1 MRPASHE
8 SAEPAIAGSTWTC
21 TAPAA
26 DGSSWTRE
34 AQQQRGSSWTR
45 TAAILRR
52 SSWTR
57 SAKLVDGSSWTNQ
70 AADGSSWTR
79 QAEQQRGSSWTRNL
93 PKAVVAGLAALAM
106 GAAGAPAYA
115 ATTAEPSSEVP
126 QPGVTY
132 LVRTDAA
139 HLAAVTRAVTRLG
152 GTVVRTM
159 AAVGMLEVN
168 LPAGRLTAL
177 QHTAGVL
184 GATPDG
190 AVKLSADAY
199 DPSTDSNSL
208 TSTTAATGIRGSGGY
223 ASTGAGVDVAL
234 VDSGV
239 APVSGLDGADKV
251 IHGPDLSFE
260 SQNPHTRYLDT
271 FGHGTHLAGIIAGH
285 DAGADASSLS
295 SDDPAFL
302 GVAPDARILSVKVA
316 DAHGNSDVSQVIA
329 GIDWVVEH
337 AHDKQAGLNV
347 RVLNL
352 SFGTDADV
360 SYLKDPLSQ
369 AVEVAWHRGIVVV
382 VSAGN
387 HGSELGHLTDPAI
400 DPYVVAVA
408 AGDNAGG
415 VAAFS
420 SLGDGTRNPDVTA
433 PGSHVPSLRV
443 PGSFVDSMF
452 GSTAT
457 VGTRFIRGSGTS
469 QAAAYV
475 SGMVADMLQANPSLT
490 PDEAKYRLR
499 ATATPLDALP
509 NAAGAGLVNA
519 KAFSAD
525 APDVLP
531 AVTADKATGDTDAK
545 GSKKLDYAAWAND
558 NTGNL
563 AKRTKNTETTQR
575 FTPSTGGGSLNAS
588 RGSFVLVNGQV
599 ALTGEK
605 DIFGRKWDS
614 AELAKQRA
622 QGRIW
627 KGGTYNGSAW
637 GGSAW
642 GGSAWGGSA
651 WGGSAWG
658 GSAWGGSAW
667 GGSAW
672 GGSAWGNGTWS
683 GSAWGGTAWG
693 GSAWGGSAWG
703 GSAWGGSAWGG
714 SAWGGSAWGSVLWG

>member
-1 MRPASHE
+1 MRPVRRKSV
-8 SAEPAIAGSTWTC
+8 EPEVAGSTWTC

-34 AQQQRGSSWTR
+34 AQPQRGSSWTR
-45 TAAILRR
+45 TAAILRG

-57 SAKLVDGSSWTNQ
+57 EAKLQ
-70 AADGSSWTR
+70 DGSSWTR
-79 QAEQQRGSSWTRNL
+79 QAHQQRGSSWTRL
-93 PKAVVAGLAALAM
+93 MPKAVVAGFAAIAM
-106 GAAGAPAYA
+106 GAAGSPAFA
-115 ATTAEPSSEVP
+115 ATTAEPAAADL
-126 QPGVTY
+126 QPGGTY

-139 HLAAVTRAVTRLG
+139 HAAAVAKAVARLG

-159 AAVGMLEVN
+159 ASVGILEVS
-168 LPAGRLTAL
+168 LPAGRIDAL
-177 QHTAGVL
+177 RHTAGVR

-199 DPSTDSNSL
+199 DPAGDVHSL
-208 TSTTAATGIRGSGGY
+208 NRSTAAVGLRGADGFS
-223 ASTGAGVDVAL
+223 STGDGVDVAI

-239 APVSGLDGADKV
+239 APVAGLDGADKV

-260 SQNPHTRYLDT
+260 SQNPKTRYLDT

-285 DAGADASSLS
+285 DAGVNAGSVAA
-295 SDDPAFL
+295 DDPAFL

-337 AHDKQAGLNV
+337 AQDKRAGLNV

-352 SFGTDADV
+352 SFGTDANA

-369 AVEVAWHRGIVVV
+369 AVEVAWQRGIVVV

-387 HGSELGHLTDPAI
+387 RGSELGHLTDPAI
-400 DPYVVAVA
+400 DPYVIAVA
-408 AGDNAGG
+408 AGDDADG

-420 SLGDGTRNPDVTA
+420 SIGDGTRNPDVTA
-433 PGSHVPSLRV
+433 PGSHVPSLKV
-443 PGSFVDSMF
+443 PGSYIDQTF
-452 GSTAT
+452 GATAS
-457 VGTRFIRGSGTS
+457 VGDRFLRGSGTS
-469 QAAAYV
+469 QAAAFV
-475 SGMVADMLQANPSLT
+475 SGMVADMIAANPGIS

-499 ATATPLDALP
+499 STATPLDALP

-519 KAFSAD
+519 EALSAT
-525 APDVLP
+525 APAPAAP
-531 AVTADKATGDTDAK
+531 AVTSDTPTVTVDTAPAKARTTKRTDA
-545 GSKKLDYAAWAND
+545 SSWNIADS
-558 NTGNL
+558 
-563 AKRTKNTETTQR
+563 TQR
-575 FTPSTGGGSLNAS
+575 FTPSSGDGPLDAS
-588 RGSFVLVNGQV
+588 RGSYVLVNGQV
-599 ALTGEK
+599 ALTGDK
-605 DIFGRKWDS
+605 DIFGKAWDG
-614 AELAKQRA
+614 AALAKQRS
-622 QGRIW
+622 QSRVW
-627 KGGTYNGSAW
+627 RGGHYNGSAW

-672 GGSAWGNGTWS
+672 GTGTWS
-683 GSAWGGTAWG
+683 GSAWGGSAWG

>member
-1 MRPASHE
+1 MRPVSRKNAK
-8 SAEPAIAGSTWTC
+8 PAIAGSTWTC
-21 TAPAA
+21 TAPAV

-45 TAAILRR
+45 TAAILRG

-57 SAKLVDGSSWTNQ
+57 EAKLQ
-70 AADGSSWTR
+70 DGSSWTR
-79 QAEQQRGSSWTRNL
+79 QAAAQDGSSWTRQAQQQRGSSWTRVL
-93 PKAVVAGLAALAM
+93 PKAVVAGIAAIAM
-106 GAAGAPAYA
+106 GAAGSPAFA
-115 ATTAEPSSEVP
+115 STKAEPAASNP
-126 QPGVTY
+126 QPGGTF

-139 HLAAVTRAVTRLG
+139 HAAAVAKAVARLG
-152 GTVVRTM
+152 GTVVRSM
-159 AAVGMLEVN
+159 AAVGILEVS
-168 LPAGRLTAL
+168 LPAGRIDAL
-177 QHTAGVL
+177 RHTAGVR

-190 AVKLSADAY
+190 AVKLSTDAY
-199 DPSTDSNSL
+199 DPSTDAHSL
-208 TSTTAATGIRGSGGY
+208 TSSTAAVGLRSKTGYG
-223 ASTGAGVDVAL
+223 ASGAGVDVAI

-239 APVSGLDGADKV
+239 APVAGLDGANKV

-260 SQNPHTRYLDT
+260 SQNPNTRYLDT

-285 DAGADASSLS
+285 DAGVNAGNVAGN
-295 SDDPAFL
+295 DPAFL
-302 GVAPDARILSVKVA
+302 GVAPDSRILSVKVA
-316 DAHGNSDVSQVIA
+316 DSHGNSDVSQVIA

-337 AHDKQAGLNV
+337 AQDKRAGLNV

-352 SFGTDADV
+352 SFGTDSNA

-369 AVEVAWHRGIVVV
+369 AVEVAWQRGIVVV

-387 HGSELGHLTDPAI
+387 RGSELGHLTDPAI
-400 DPYVVAVA
+400 DPYVIAVA
-408 AGDNAGG
+408 AGDDDGG

-420 SLGDGTRNPDVTA
+420 SIGDGSRNPDVTA
-433 PGSHVPSLRV
+433 PGSHVASLRV
-443 PGSFVDSMF
+443 PGSYVDSLY
-452 GSTAT
+452 GSTAS
-457 VGTRFIRGSGTS
+457 VGGRFIRGSGTS
-469 QAAAYV
+469 QAAAFV
-475 SGMVADMLQANPSLT
+475 SGMVADMIGANPSIS

-499 ATATPLDALP
+499 STATPLAALP

-519 KAFSAD
+519 NALSATMPVPAALQAASAD
-525 APDVLP
+525 TS
-531 AVTADKATGDTDAK
+531 TAAIDTDPTS
-545 GSKKLDYAAWAND
+545 GR
-558 NTGNL
+558 TT
-563 AKRTKNTETTQR
+563 KRTDASAWSSVDSTQR
-575 FTPSTGGGSLNAS
+575 FTPSSGDGPLDAS
-588 RGSFVLVNGQV
+588 RGSYVLVNGQV
-599 ALTGEK
+599 ALTGDK
-605 DIFGRKWDS
+605 DIFSHPWDG
-614 AELAKQRA
+614 AALAKARS

-627 KGGTYNGSAW
+627 RGGVYNGSAW

-672 GGSAWGNGTWS
+672 GSGSWS
-683 GSAWGGTAWG
+683 GSAWG